1 MIFLIFFSFL
11 ISSGF
16 SQNKADTLIPGEISE
31 CESIAYNAS
40 NLIRYFYSVQD
51 LDSVEIVLNGWESAC
66 GNCEPIVRTRI
77 LLAIYRNHFSEAL
90 YDSTIIDYVLDYIN
104 RMEISATDDTYTDY
118 PDYFGYIP
126 IRGDYDFFTQSIADT
141 LLKRIFYNPAELYFS
156 ELYSNVLAKPMEEIS
171 HDSIYQNTAI
181 KLYYDHRINKY
192 RYKPDYHMSMMSG
205 IWIPFDNASLLGIHP
220 LIGFQ
225 AGFRSKKM
233 TYNLTLAFRFV
244 ESKNEYEILLD
255 GNSVKTNTFFGGYIA
270 ADIERDI
277 LKLGKNEFDLLGGV
291 GYDGFDAVNVNTED
305 DDPDNDVSHSINSVN
320 INFGLGYR
328 HYMRDKR
335 YIGLQGKYN
344 F

>member
-1 MIFLIFFSFL
+1 
-11 ISSGF
+11 
-16 SQNKADTLIPGEISE
+16 
-31 CESIAYNAS
+31 
-40 NLIRYFYSVQD
+40 
-51 LDSVEIVLNGWESAC
+51 
-66 GNCEPIVRTRI
+66 
-77 LLAIYRNHFSEAL
+77 
-90 YDSTIIDYVLDYIN
+90 
-104 RMEISATDDTYTDY
+104 
-118 PDYFGYIP
+118 
-126 IRGDYDFFTQSIADT
+126 
-141 LLKRIFYNPAELYFS
+141 
-156 ELYSNVLAKPMEEIS
+156 
-171 HDSIYQNTAI
+171 
-181 KLYYDHRINKY
+181 
-192 RYKPDYHMSMMSG
+192 MSG

-233 TYNLTLAFRFV
+233 TYNLTLAFKFV

-277 LKLGKNEFDLLGGV
+277 LKFGKNEFDLLGGV

-328 HYMRDKR
+328 HYMRYKR

-344 F
+344 FVNYNNPGGTNLAGNTITITLVFGRFFNESKDYYLNELRFEE